1 MYNIPILFIIFK
13 RKDIALKTFETI
25 KQAKPA
31 KLYIAGDGA
40 RKNIAGEEDK
50 VNSTRKAIIDA
61 IDWDCEVRTRFP
73 EENQGC
79 CKGVYNAIN

>member
-40 RKNIAGEEDK
+40 RKNITGEEDK

-61 IDWDCEVRTRFP
+61 IDWTVR
-73 EENQGC
+73 
-79 CKGVYNAIN
+79 